1 MRISD
6 WSSDVCSSD
15 LTKMGVPGD
24 LRIRQAI
31 GQLLERVDRG
41 IGLADVLLRACQ
53 LVIDARILWIVRMFF
68 KKALVQR
75 DRLTHGFF
83 RIRGCADAFKI
94 GRHACWERVC

>member
-1 MRISD
+1 MIRQPPRSTRTD
-6 WSSDVCSSD
+6 TLFPYTTLFRSRADEQQ
-15 LTKMGVPGD
+15 LATTKMGVPGD

-68 KKALVQR
+68 QQALVQR
-75 DRLTHGFF
+75 DRLAHGFF
-83 RIRGCADAFKI
+83 RYR
-94 GRHACWERVC
+94 